1 MIEKTERTIYESTR
15 HHWDEVLA
23 TLRHIVTQFADEA
36 VEVAARAVMLMA
48 PMPNAISVFNITQVQ
63 QGFSQFQAFAFSM
76 TIEIVI
82 FFLIEIALL
91 MLSRWLERKPVYR
104 WAFIGM
110 CVVVLAA
117 TGIVIRMVYVL
128 EPHKVMAW
136 LPVISLCSF
145 VAIGLKRWDAR
156 NLASGVK
163 AVKPAMKQG
172 VKFDTSARVDSVNFA
187 PTKVDTRRQSL
198 LKMLEEIDG
207 QGVDSLNKSALA
219 KRLDVSRPTL
229 ISDIAALQDTGQL
242 TLNGHVKIRKM
253 SA

>member
-1 MIEKTERTIYESTR
+1 MDEKTERTVYESTR

-23 TLRHIVTQFADEA
+23 TLRHIVTQFADES

-63 QGFSQFQAFAFSM
+63 QGFSRFQAFAFSM

-91 MLSRWLERKPVYR
+91 MLTRWLEHKPVYR

-110 CVVVLAA
+110 CVVVLSA

-128 EPHKVMAW
+128 EPHKVMSW

-156 NLASGVK
+156 NQVSSVK
-163 AVKPAMKQG
+163 SVKMTVKGKAKQG
-172 VKFDTSARVDSVNFA
+172 VKSLQEPVKSELTL
-187 PTKVDTRRQSL
+187 RQVEL
-198 LKMLEEIDG
+198 LKLLSNLDG
-207 QGVDSLNKSALA
+207 KPAEAVNKSELA
-219 KRLDVSRPTL
+219 RQLKVSRPTL
-229 ISDIAALQDTGQL
+229 NKEFDILQSSGKVA
-242 TLNGHVKIRKM
+242 LNGHVEIAK
-253 SA
+253 

>member
-91 MLSRWLERKPVYR
+91 MLTRWLERKPVYR

-156 NLASGVK
+156 NHDGS
-163 AVKPAMKQG
+163 VKPVKSVKTT
-172 VKFDTSARVDSVNFA
+172 VKFSHPILQPPVKSDLT
-187 PTKVDTRRQSL
+187 PRQAEL
-198 LKMLEEIDG
+198 LTLLSNLDG
-207 QGVDSLNKSALA
+207 KPAEAVNKSELA
-219 KRLDVSRPTL
+219 RQLKVSRPTL
-229 ISDIAALQDTGQL
+229 NKEFDILQSTGKVA
-242 TLNGHVKIRKM
+242 LNGHVEISK
-253 SA
+253 

>member
-1 MIEKTERTIYESTR
+1 MERTIYESTR

-110 CVVVLAA
+110 CVVVLSA

-156 NLASGVK
+156 NHDGSVK
-163 AVKPAMKQG
+163 PVKSVKTTVKFSHPILQDAVKSDLTPRQVELLTLLSNLDGKPAE
-172 VKFDTSARVDSVNFA
+172 SVNKSELA
-187 PTKVDTRRQSL
+187 RQ
-198 LKMLEEIDG
+198 LK
-207 QGVDSLNKSALA
+207 
-219 KRLDVSRPTL
+219 VSRPTL
-229 ISDIAALQDTGQL
+229 NKEFDILQSSGKVL
-242 TLNGHVKIRKM
+242 LNGHVEVVK
-253 SA
+253 

>member
-1 MIEKTERTIYESTR
+1 MEEKTERTMYESIR
-15 HHWDEVLA
+15 HHWNEILA
-23 TLRHIVTQFADEA
+23 TARHIITQFADES

-63 QGFSQFQAFAFSM
+63 QGFSRFQAFAFSM

-91 MLSRWLERKPVYR
+91 MLTRWLEHKPVYR

-110 CVVVLAA
+110 CVVVLVA

-156 NLASGVK
+156 NQVSSVK
-163 AVKPAMKQG
+163 SVKMTVKGKAKQG
-172 VKFDTSARVDSVNFA
+172 VKSLQEPAKEDSFTQRQKELLQLLTAFDGQPAESVN
-187 PTKVDTRRQSL
+187 
-198 LKMLEEIDG
+198 
-207 QGVDSLNKSALA
+207 KSDLA
-219 KRLDVSRPTL
+219 RKLGVSRPTL
-229 ISDIAALQDTGQL
+229 NKEFDALQSTGAL
-242 TLNGHVKIRKM
+242 TLNGHVKV
-253 SA
+253 AN

>member
-1 MIEKTERTIYESTR
+1 MNEKTERTMYESIR
-15 HHWDEVLA
+15 HHWNEILA
-23 TLRHIVTQFADEA
+23 TARHIVTQFADEA

-63 QGFSQFQAFAFSM
+63 QGFSRFQAFAFSM

-91 MLSRWLERKPVYR
+91 MLTRWLERKPVYR

-110 CVVVLAA
+110 CVVVLSA

-128 EPHKVMAW
+128 EPHKVMSW

-156 NLASGVK
+156 NHDGGKKPAKS
-163 AVKPAMKQG
+163 VKPAKIAKADSKANSHERIILNHYMIHPLDSQRVAAESLGMNQAKVNRTLKQLESKG
-172 VKFDTSARVDSVNFA
+172 VIHRNGNGV
-187 PTKVDTRRQSL
+187 
-198 LKMLEEIDG
+198 EI
-207 QGVDSLNKSALA
+207 LREL
-219 KRLDVSRPTL
+219 
-229 ISDIAALQDTGQL
+229 
-242 TLNGHVKIRKM
+242 
-253 SA
+253 

>member
-1 MIEKTERTIYESTR
+1 MIELLRKSGKEERTIYESTR
-15 HHWDEVLA
+15 HHWNEVLA
-23 TLRHIVTQFADEA
+23 TLRHIITQFADEA

-91 MLSRWLERKPVYR
+91 MLTRWLERKPVYR

-156 NLASGVK
+156 NQVSGVK
-163 AVKPAMKQG
+163 SVKTTVKSDVKSLQEPVKSELTPRQVELLKLLSDLDGKPAE
-172 VKFDTSARVDSVNFA
+172 SVNKSELA
-187 PTKVDTRRQSL
+187 RQ
-198 LKMLEEIDG
+198 LK
-207 QGVDSLNKSALA
+207 
-219 KRLDVSRPTL
+219 VSRPTL
-229 ISDIAALQDTGQL
+229 NKEFDILQSSGKVL
-242 TLNGHVKIRKM
+242 LNGHVEVVK
-253 SA
+253 

>member
-1 MIEKTERTIYESTR
+1 MEEKTERTMYESIR
-15 HHWDEVLA
+15 HHWNEILA
-23 TLRHIVTQFADEA
+23 TARHIITQFADEA

-91 MLSRWLERKPVYR
+91 MLTRWLEHKPVYR

-110 CVVVLAA
+110 CVVVLVA

-128 EPHKVMAW
+128 EPHKVMSW

-156 NLASGVK
+156 NQVSGVK
-163 AVKPAMKQG
+163 SVKMTVKGKAKQG
-172 VKFDTSARVDSVNFA
+172 VKSVQV
-187 PTKVDTRRQSL
+187 PVKSELTLRQSEL
-198 LKMLEEIDG
+198 LKLLSNLDG
-207 QGVDSLNKSALA
+207 KPAETVNKSDLA
-219 KRLDVSRPTL
+219 RKLGVSRPTL
-229 ISDIAALQDTGQL
+229 NKEFDALQSTGAL
-242 TLNGHVKIRKM
+242 TLNGHVKV
-253 SA
+253 AN